1 MKTIKML
8 EQFLNDENGWEM
20 FITGPAGTGKTTQ
33 LRNIVKWL
41 EENNISYVVTAFTHK
56 ACDVIKSKIKSDK
69 VQTLHSFL
77 KVVPMPNEETL
88 SKRRVT
94 QTAQVK
100 KPNQVQLLIV
110 DEFSMIN
117 EKDVARIE
125 ELQDP
130 EYEGTPKMKVLY
142 IGDLNQL
149 PPVDG
154 EACVYPKEPYWIK
167 LTKVWRQE
175 GNTGLLDTLTELNKM
190 IQGEVKPHALEPN
203 DSFIRNVD
211 LVEKWK
217 EVESDDK
224 VILAYT
230 NKKVQEYNFA
240 LKGSEPIMDDIHF
253 CPTTHWYVKYLGD
266 TEEFNEILARTGIIA
281 FGSKYRTLEYLV
293 DTLSEEHSVKFGLWY
308 IEELDEIAVMPYVF
322 GHYNYKQVLELL
334 SDNIIEVQKEIK
346 TKYNPASIKHW
357 AKANSHDNLAR
368 KRAKAW
374 RDYLTFTEC
383 VVCIDH
389 NIATTIHKSQGS
401 TYDYVFIDGDDV
413 YKCPDSSLYLKLLY
427 VAMSRARNKI
437 FLNN

>member
-1 MKTIKML
+1 MKTIEML

-33 LRNIVKWL
+33 LKKIVQWL
-41 EENNISYVVTAFTHK
+41 EKNNVSYVVTAFTHK

-130 EYEGTPKMKVLY
+130 EYEGIPKMKVLY

-154 EACVYPKEPYWIK
+154 ELCVYPKEPYWIK

-175 GNTGLLDTLTELNKM
+175 GNSGLLDVLTELNAM
-190 IQGEVKPHALEPN
+190 IQGEVEPHYIEGN
-203 DSFIRNVD
+203 DSFVRNVD
-211 LVEKWK
+211 IIEKWK
-217 EVESDDK
+217 EVKNDDK

-230 NKKVQEYNFA
+230 NKKVQEYNFMI
-240 LKGSEPIMDDIHF
+240 KGNEPIEDEMHF
-253 CPTTHWYVKYLGD
+253 CPTTHWSVKYLG
-266 TEEFNEILARTGIIA
+266 EAENFNEILARSGVIA

-293 DTLSEEHSVKFGLWY
+293 EHLSKEYNIKLGLWY
-308 IEELDEIAVMPYVF
+308 IEELDEIAVLPYIF
-322 GHYNYKQVLELL
+322 GHYNYKVVLDEL
-334 SDNIIEVQKEIK
+334 SENIINIQKQIK
-346 TKYNPASIKHW
+346 NEFKCESIKYW
-357 AKANSHDNLAR
+357 TKANPHHPLAR
-368 KRAKAW
+368 KRTKAW
-374 RDYLTFTEC
+374 RDYLTFTDC

-401 TYDYVFIDGDDV
+401 TYDYVFIDGEDV

-427 VAMSRARNKI
+427 VAISRARKKA